1 MNICLISYLKNSVMA
16 RNSWIKPS
24 LNNLYLLFLLLISG
38 LEKQDRNERELH
50 HTSVFIIDKK
60 LKRLIIFSTSL
71 WIFLMRENY
80 SLPTY
85 RISLY
90 YIILKWIINRFH
102 KYQQIKNNING
113 HVKQLRTWVQKAL
126 CCTFNTCISIN
137 KCERTV

>member
-38 LEKQDRNERELH
+38 LEKQDRNEIELR

-71 WIFLMRENY
+71 WIFLIRENY

-113 HVKQLRTWVQKAL
+113 HVKELRTWVQKAL
-126 CCTFNTCISIN
+126 CYTLNTGISIN
-137 KCERTV
+137 KCKRTV